1 MFTVAF
7 LIDPLFKDSTVK
19 SVIPPTG
26 CSPDEFPPKPPYILS
41 KLLESKLSFLI
52 PLLEI

>member
-19 SVIPPTG
+19 SVMPPTG
-26 CSPDEFPPKPPYILS
+26 CSPDAFPPKPPYILS
-41 KLLESKLSFLI
+41 MLLDNKLSLLI